1 MSDTPKLAAQLRTE
15 FGKGAARRTRRAGQ
29 IPAVLYGHG
38 TDPVHLALPGHDT
51 MMATKVDNAVL
62 EIDFDGK
69 TQLALVKDVQRDP
82 IKGFLEHVDLIV
94 VSRGEK
100 VTVDVAVY
108 PVGEASHDTLVNVE
122 ALTVTIIALATKIP
136 ESIEVSVEGLK
147 AGTQI
152 LASDL
157 VLPEG
162 VEVDMDPETLVVNI
176 TAAITEE
183 ALEAELVEAEAGIE
197 REESDE
203 EAEESAEA
211 ETESQESSDSE

>member
-82 IKGFLEHVDLIV
+82 ILPTIDHVDLILV
-94 VSRGEK
+94 KAGEK
-100 VTVDVAVY
+100 VVVDVSLNF
-108 PVGEASHDTLVNVE
+108 VGEAEKGAIVNHELMAISV
-122 ALTVTIIALATKIP
+122 LAPATDIP
-136 ESIEVSVEGLK
+136 TEFDVSVEGLTV
-147 AGTQI
+147 GDHI
-152 LASDL
+152 LVSGIA
-157 VLPEG
+157 LPEG
-162 VEVDMDPETLVVNI
+162 VEPAGDADQLVVSVVAPAVEAP
-176 TAAITEE
+176 AAD
-183 ALEAELVEAEAGIE
+183 EAEGAEA
-197 REESDE
+197 
-203 EAEESAEA
+203 AE
-211 ETESQESSDSE
+211 